1 MNTELLP
8 AFMCNIASRVV
19 WLRQAI
25 ELDPELKKVAHKL
38 ARYTAP
44 MQFEAELLSGKMEQV
59 QKVVDKITKSDK
71 HKGSKA
77 ALFRSVPCPRCG
89 APVGEHCRTL
99 KTALRNFSSVC
110 HSERIIAA
118 QY

>member
-1 MNTELLP
+1 MNTDLLP

-59 QKVVDKITKSDK
+59 QKVVDAITNEQNREGVVCSQCY
-71 HKGSKA
+71 
-77 ALFRSVPCPRCG
+77 FFTII
-89 APVGEHCRTL
+89 PVNGMCWECFNKL
-99 KTALRNFSSVC
+99 NGK
-110 HSERIIAA
+110 
-118 QY
+118 